1 MGFEKHI
8 VFQGYFIM
16 DNSKSND
23 IRFIAGIVLLVVL
36 GTSSSFAFARLMG
49 KNLVAYHCD
58 LEVTLKEDVT
68 VIDTNKAVITAISS
82 SDEDNTDD
90 CKVYLPAGTTGYS
103 HLVIWYYNYLK
114 INVSD
119 LYLSATFNYSDNE
132 SVNVYIS
139 NNQEKQQYDNY
150 IDISMLESPE
160 SVISEYKDSIETYK
174 KMWLS
179 HQIKG
184 TVIGLIISVVIA
196 AVFILIHKNQIE
208 KKTPSILFV
217 VLVVIDVILLLNTVA
232 FLYFFSR
239 VL

>member
-1 MGFEKHI
+1 
-8 VFQGYFIM
+8 M

-103 HLVIWYYNYLK
+103 HLIIWYYNYLK

>member
-1 MGFEKHI
+1 
-8 VFQGYFIM
+8 M

-103 HLVIWYYNYLK
+103 HLIIWYYNYLK

-232 FLYFFSR
+232 FL
-239 VL
+239 

>member
-1 MGFEKHI
+1 
-8 VFQGYFIM
+8 M

-103 HLVIWYYNYLK
+103 HLIIWYYNYLK

-232 FLYFFSR
+232 FLYFFSH